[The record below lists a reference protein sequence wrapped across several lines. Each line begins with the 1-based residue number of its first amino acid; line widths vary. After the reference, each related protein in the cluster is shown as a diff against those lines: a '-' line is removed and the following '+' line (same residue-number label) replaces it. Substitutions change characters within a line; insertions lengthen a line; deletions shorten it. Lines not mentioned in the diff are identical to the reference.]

1 MALGAERRS
10 VYELILREAG
20 WLTVTGIGIGLLGS
34 IGAARLMSGLLFG
47 VTSWD
52 LETLGVVAGVL
63 GVSAILA
70 SFIPARRAAGVNPVE
85 ALRVE

>member
-1 MALGAERRS
+1 
-10 VYELILREAG
+10 
-20 WLTVTGIGIGLLGS
+20 LTVAGIGIGLLGS

-47 VTSWD
+47 VTAWD